1 MTIGN
6 SEKLIK
12 EKAIALGFTACGIT
26 RCKSFEKESIALDSW
41 LQNEYHSDMH
51 FMTRY
56 KEKRKNPV
64 LLHKDVKS
72 VIVLLINYRNPDY
85 IKNKQS
91 NYVFAEY
98 ALGKDYHFV
107 IKEKLQ
113 KLSDFLTTMFGPSDN
128 SIYVDSAPIFEKAFA
143 VEAGLG
149 WIGKNT
155 LLINSKGSRF
165 LIGELFTN
173 LDLCPDEPCRK
184 SGCENCNKC
193 VDACPTNALIKPYV
207 LNTRRCLSYQS
218 IERKQ
223 ITWNDELKPF
233 ISKYIFGCDIC
244 QRVCPYNQ
252 QSEPTK
258 VPEFKI
264 KNELLSFSDN
274 QWETLSESDFNRIFV
289 DSPVH
294 RLGYRKFMENI
305 FTAKETLSF

>member
-6 SEKLIK
+6 RERRIK
-12 EKAIALGFTACGIT
+12 EKALTLGFAACGIT
-26 RCKSFEKESIALDSW
+26 KCKSFKKESQALDSW
-41 LQNEYHSDMH
+41 LQNEYHSDMY
-51 FMTRY
+51 FMTRN
-56 KEKRKNPV
+56 KEKRENPV
-64 LLHKDVKS
+64 LLHHGVKS
-72 VIVLLINYRNPDY
+72 VIVLLLNYRNPDY
-85 IKNKQS
+85 IKNRQS
-91 NYVFAEY
+91 KYIFAEY
-98 ALGKDYHFV
+98 SLGKDYHLV
-107 IKEKLQ
+107 MKEKLQ
-113 KLSDFLTTMFGPSDN
+113 KLSDFLTSAFGDSDT
-128 SIYVDSAPIFEKAFA
+128 SCYVDTAPVFEKAFA

-155 LLINSKGSRF
+155 LLIRSEGSRF
-165 LIGELFTN
+165 LIGELFTT
-173 LDLCPDEPCRK
+173 LDLCPDEPYQK

-223 ITWNDELKPF
+223 ITWNTKLKPF
-233 ISKYIFGCDIC
+233 NSHYIFGCDIC

-252 QSEPTK
+252 SSEPTK

-264 KNELLSFSDN
+264 KNELLTFSDN
-274 QWETLSESDFNRIFV
+274 QWETLSESDFNRIFA

-305 FTAKETLSF
+305 FTAKVNLSF